1 MPSILKEGN
10 SQEEDLIKDKELPC
24 TIRDTQSI
32 ANQLNITR
40 VVVISPQLITVE
52 KALYI
57 HFPLK
62 ST

>member
-10 SQEEDLIKDKELPC
+10 SQEEDLIKDKELPY

-52 KALYI
+52 KALYT